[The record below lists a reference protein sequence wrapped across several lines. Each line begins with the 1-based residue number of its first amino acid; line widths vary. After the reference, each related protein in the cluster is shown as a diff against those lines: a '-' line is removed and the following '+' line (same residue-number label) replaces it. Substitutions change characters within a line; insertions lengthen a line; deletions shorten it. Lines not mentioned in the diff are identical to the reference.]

1 MIDGM
6 MDRDQIGRNRKS
18 YALHG
23 IGGLAVLLD
32 NWVFAS
38 RVSSEFQSQAQMA
51 LLWIV
56 PQRDAGQIPTSASR
70 PSETGQAQSTI
81 SKSCKKL

>member
-6 MDRDQIGRNRKS
+6 MDRDPIGRNRKS

-23 IGGLAVLLD
+23 NGGLAVLLD

-56 PQRDAGQIPTSASR
+56 PQRDAGQPNSNERLARKRDGPDTV
-70 PSETGQAQSTI
+70 
-81 SKSCKKL
+81 